1 MSWEKLDIHVEN
13 LVPGLATVWALS
25 LIWQP
30 PAIHSGVSQVVL
42 GIFLLGVAYI
52 TGVLVNI
59 LCRLLLD
66 PPSEYLTRV
75 YVFKVFSRAK
85 LRDLVGA
92 SRQDVNNA
100 YNYYCE
106 KAVQAANETAKEV
119 AKRRQ
124 TGRLLRSALLP
135 LVLVQLHLSISW
147 QIPLWCGIALM
158 AAEYLLLLLLYGYA
172 EVTILHEAYHAVPE
186 EERSVLVIK
195 TILEQK
201 QGEWAKAEPAPA
213 EDGFQP

>member
-13 LVPGLATVWALS
+13 LAPGLATVWALS
-25 LIWQP
+25 LLWQP
-30 PAIHSGVSQVVL
+30 PAIYSVASKVVL
-42 GIFLLGVAYI
+42 GIPLLGAAYI
-52 TGVLVNI
+52 TGVLVNV
-59 LCRLLLD
+59 LCRVLLD

-106 KAVQAANETAKEV
+106 KAVREAKETAKEV

-124 TGRLLRSALLP
+124 TGRLLRSALP
-135 LVLVQLHLSISW
+135 LLLVQLHLSISW
-147 QIPLWCGIALM
+147 QIPLWCSIALM

-186 EERSVLVIK
+186 EERSMSVIK
-195 TILEQK
+195 RILENK
-201 QGEWAKAEPAPA
+201 RLEGAKAEPAPA
-213 EDGFQP
+213 GFVG